1 MQLALEV
8 KNAEIIAYEIKGRNL
23 YKKGRESSFHFV
35 PGHGVK
41 YIKTHLT

>member
-41 YIKTHLT
+41 YIKTQLT